1 MRSDYHEPLN
11 LGQDRLVT
19 INQLADMIAD
29 IAGTRIVKKHIRG
42 PQGVRGRNSDNT
54 RLRQVLGWEP
64 EISLEDGL
72 ARTYAWIEGQVCVS
86 WIRWRESEGRELSD
100 TPISKT
106 THPGPR
112 ILFLKQTVY
121 RRFWFVELGADLAD
135 MVGPSLMYAD
145 VDTKMRVRYLQI
157 LPAPTYRRDSDLHR
171 LWSWFRYFV
180 GTARVIWETQSGS
193 LLFIVAQ
200 PPYLPVLGY
209 LRNVLY
215 KQKYVVWMDDIYPD
229 VLIRHKR
236 LPERSI
242 IARVWKWFN
251 CLILSR
257 AEKVF
262 TLGPCMAETLRQYLH
277 HNSGSDQ
284 LMVVPTWVDSQAIHP
299 LPKGENPFAIQHGQV
314 GKLTVLYSGN
324 LGLSHDLGTMVEAA
338 RHLRDNSNICFMI
351 IGAGPRWG
359 EVEKAGDEL
368 PNLTVL
374 PYQPEEVLP
383 FSLTTGDVA
392 VVSLDQGFEGLSMPS
407 KTYYMMAAGAA
418 LLGLSAEPSDLQWVI
433 EQHRCG
439 VNVQP
444 GDTEGF
450 VRAVSRFCEDES
462 FLHACRQNARYAAE
476 HMFSRK
482 VNVQRVLQAV
492 RPLLSGT
499 VKT

>member
-1 MRSDYHEPLN
+1 MQKFSDVQMCKSTN
-11 LGQDRLVT
+11 L
-19 INQLADMIAD
+19 
-29 IAGTRIVKKHIRG
+29 
-42 PQGVRGRNSDNT
+42 
-54 RLRQVLGWEP
+54 
-64 EISLEDGL
+64 
-72 ARTYAWIEGQVCVS
+72 
-86 WIRWRESEGRELSD
+86 
-100 TPISKT
+100 TPKM
-106 THPGPR
+106 
-112 ILFLKQTVY
+112 LFLKQSAFMRSY
-121 RRFWFVELGADLAD
+121 FVELGADLAD
-135 MVGPSLMYAD
+135 MVGPALMYTDVGAD
-145 VDTKMRVRYLQI
+145 TRVGNLRI
-157 LPAPTYRRDSDLHR
+157 LPAPAYRRDSDVHR

-180 GTARVIWETQSGS
+180 GTTRVIWKTQSCP
-193 LLFIVAQ
+193 LLFMVAQ

-209 LRNVLY
+209 LRNVLS
-215 KQKYVVWMDDIYPD
+215 KQRYVVWVDDIYPD
-229 VLIRHKR
+229 VLIKHER
-236 LPERSI
+236 LSRRSLVT
-242 IARVWKWFN
+242 RVWKWFN
-251 CLILSR
+251 RLMLSR
-257 AEKVF
+257 ADKVF
-262 TLGPCMAETLRQYLH
+262 TLGPCMAETLRQYLPD
-277 HNSGSDQ
+277 NASGGQ
-284 LMVVPTWVDSQAIHP
+284 LMVVPTWVDSQAIRP
-299 LPKGENPFAIQHGQV
+299 LPKEENPFAIQHGQV
-314 GKLTVLYSGN
+314 GKFTVLYSGN

-383 FSLTTGDVA
+383 FSLATGDVA

-433 EQHRCG
+433 GQHRCG

-476 HMFSRK
+476 HVFSRK